1 MEKTMVKILSLLY
14 ASAVILGAACG
25 GSSSSSPSNNF
36 AATMNG
42 SSEVPA
48 TTSPATGSATFTVS
62 GTTVT
67 YTVTFTGL
75 TGNPTASHIHVGS
88 TTVAGPVVVPFKG
101 LPGATAGTFTGTFT
115 QADIVVGASPSVTTL
130 DDLLTQMRAGNTYAN
145 VHSTANPGGEI
156 RGQIQAN

>member
-1 MEKTMVKILSLLY
+1 MEKIMVKIQSLLL
-14 ASAVILGAACG
+14 ASAVTLGTACG

-36 AATMNG
+36 SAALKG

-48 TTSPATGSATFTVS
+48 TTSAATGTATFTVS

-75 TGNPTASHIHVGS
+75 TGNPTASHMHVGS
-88 TTVAGPVVVPFKG
+88 GSVAGNVVVPFKG
-101 LPGATAGTFTGTFT
+101 LPTATTGTFTGTFT
-115 QADIVVGASPSVTTL
+115 QADISPQTTPPLTTL
-130 DDLLTQMRAGNTYAN
+130 DDLLVQMRAGNTYTN
-145 VHSTANPGGEI
+145 IHTTANPNGEI